1 MSVND
6 PRSTQSLKESEMS
19 LSLPVFL
26 SPGNHSIQSSP
37 YPTSAHPIVPLHPL
51 GSSHSPSLVPS
62 NQLASL
68 STNLTTSYPAS
79 PPLMDSHRFL
89 GWREKLGYGFPG
101 SAPPDHSYFQLS
113 FPSTPCTLLTPFSLP
128 QPRWTALCPSVCLLW
143 SSLVP
148 AFPQCAPTMLPLL
161 FHPANSYILQISTEI
176 TLLPRDPPQP
186 QRWGTLFLLPA
197 PSVHGMCPS
206 LIFPALGFVDL
217 RPSSPLVCEIH
228 EFRAPVYLNVPS
240 AQYKAWHI
248 NDGQ

>member
-197 PSVHGMCPS
+197 PSVHGVCPS